1 MKGETNMST
10 VDKLISYILSL
21 TPEQE
26 DEIVAHLPKNGERMS
41 KDEYILKIVVLL
53 KKCNDIP
60 LIDLIYKLLYKS
72 A

>member
-1 MKGETNMST
+1 MST

-26 DEIVAHLPKNGERMS
+26 DEIVSQPPRDGKRMS
-41 KDEYILKIVVLL
+41 KEEYILKTVVML

-60 LIDLIYKLLYKS
+60 LIDLIYKLLLKS

>member
-1 MKGETNMST
+1 MST

-26 DEIVAHLPKNGERMS
+26 DEIVDRLPKNGERMS

-53 KKCNDIP
+53 KRCNDIP
-60 LIDLIYKLLYKS
+60 LIDLVYKLLLKS